1 MADFDPNPSGEDV
14 DELRQRWSGN
24 TDTFGR
30 VYDVL
35 LGITEPTSYREI
47 AEIADCSPNAA
58 KKHLDRI
65 AEMDIAR
72 ANRQSRPARYERNDA
87 YFEWQDANRLADE
100 LTVKEIINRVRRLE
114 DRREKF
120 EQRFETTDP
129 TSVSVFEHDDH
140 DAIHERMDAI
150 SEWQSLERDIRRY
163 ELARQLSLNDGYLLP
178 A

>member
-178 A
+178 V